1 MTAPARSRT
10 SLSRAARRL
19 TFLLVLTGASLEATA
34 CVPRPRFMQPAA
46 SRDWPAAYLAAQAA
60 ADRGSY
66 ADADKLLAD
75 FASAHPNTAEA
86 RESGYWRAVYKLDPS
101 NKDANPRDAIAALD
115 RYLAAPGGTN
125 RGEATT
131 LRHIAGQ
138 LLSLDRALNQK
149 PDEAAAS
156 TRDEEVK
163 KLRDELQATKDELER
178 IKRRLAAP
186 KTP

>member
-1 MTAPARSRT
+1 MNARAGSGPTLRRT
-10 SLSRAARRL
+10 VRRL
-19 TFLLVLTGASLEATA
+19 TLSIVLAGAALGAPA
-34 CVPRPRFMQPAA
+34 CVHRPRFLQPAA
-46 SRDWPAAYLAAQAA
+46 MREWPGAYLAAQAA
-60 ADRGSY
+60 ADRGAY
-66 ADADKLLAD
+66 GDADKLLAD
-75 FASAHPNTAEA
+75 FATAHPRTPEAAET
-86 RESGYWRAVYKLDPS
+86 GYWRAVYKLDPS
-101 NKDANPRDAIAALD
+101 NKDANTREAIAALD
-115 RYLAAPGGTN
+115 RYLATPDGTH

-156 TRDEEVK
+156 TRDEEVR